1 MSSCIAGRRDDVI
14 PQLCFLAQGRH
25 RGAELRVPHGAERH
39 RQQQQQHRLREWTS
53 AAAAISEVKTTS
65 SSAAAPFTAS
75 LPSIIILPPTSSTSS
90 TSPPPPRLL
99 LLASVMDA
107 ASKQQDGAQLMAEA
121 DKKVKGAQS
130 FLGGLFGG
138 PARLAE
144 ACEIYTRAAN
154 SFKMAKN
161 WSGAGDAFCHA
172 ARLHLQMQNKH
183 DAAVSYVD
191 AGNAY
196 KKADPHEAINCLTRA
211 IEIFTDMGRF
221 TIAAKH
227 HMTIAEIH
235 ESELVDVEKSMAHYE
250 QAADFYRGEEA
261 NSTANKCLLKVAA
274 YAAQLEQYLKAIEI
288 YEQVGTSTMDSSL
301 LKINARESFFKAAV
315 CHFCVDALN
324 AQIAVEKYEQMFP
337 AFADSRECKFVKKLL
352 EAHEENN
359 LEAFTETVKEFDSGA
374 RMDQWMTTMLLRIKK
389 TIPDDSEGDMR

>member
-1 MSSCIAGRRDDVI
+1 
-14 PQLCFLAQGRH
+14 
-25 RGAELRVPHGAERH
+25 
-39 RQQQQQHRLREWTS
+39 
-53 AAAAISEVKTTS
+53 
-65 SSAAAPFTAS
+65 
-75 LPSIIILPPTSSTSS
+75 
-90 TSPPPPRLL
+90 
-99 LLASVMDA
+99 MDA